1 MLFLL
6 RRGELRDASAAGR
19 LILEAAPSLAL
30 ILGDRR
36 TAVSAAATAF
46 RAERTELSHRFAM
59 VEEGEGT
66 RGLLIAFP
74 GRLFGSLKLGTGV
87 ALARASGARHLA
99 GLARRGRIFDRLVP
113 HPGRDLLYVSVL
125 AVAPQHRKQG
135 IGSVLLERLIAA
147 AEWMGRGVALDVG
160 LENDPAR
167 RLYERLGFRVTSVR
181 KTSEADRKHVPIEG
195 MARMERRSERA
206 TGTTAA
212 T

>member
-1 MLFLL
+1 
-6 RRGELRDASAAGR
+6 
-19 LILEAAPSLAL
+19 
-30 ILGDRR
+30 
-36 TAVSAAATAF
+36 
-46 RAERTELSHRFAM
+46 
-59 VEEGEGT
+59 
-66 RGLLIAFP
+66 
-74 GRLFGSLKLGTGV
+74 
-87 ALARASGARHLA
+87 
-99 GLARRGRIFDRLVP
+99 
-113 HPGRDLLYVSVL
+113 
-125 AVAPQHRKQG
+125 VAPEHRKQG

-167 RLYERLGFRVTSVR
+167 HLYERLGFRVTSVR